1 MAARC
6 CCEKLGKQGE
16 LVASTRYSK
25 GANSLFP
32 LSEYL
37 LRVIYTIVAVTRTA
51 ANPNTSGLPEVDAT
65 LQNDTLDARMATA
78 AISAKIRK

>member
-25 GANSLFP
+25 GANNLFP

-51 ANPNTSGLPEVDAT
+51 VNPNASGLPDIDAA

-78 AISAKIRK
+78 AANAKIRK